1 VMESPAVTSFGE
13 LEHLRECFGVS
24 VISRRILE
32 LTQKSSF
39 LRSEHRYCRM
49 AIMLRLGVAFLSIL
63 AIPALAQSTI
73 KDAGINPPDYV
84 F

>member
-1 VMESPAVTSFGE
+1 
-13 LEHLRECFGVS
+13 
-24 VISRRILE
+24 
-32 LTQKSSF
+32 
-39 LRSEHRYCRM
+39 M